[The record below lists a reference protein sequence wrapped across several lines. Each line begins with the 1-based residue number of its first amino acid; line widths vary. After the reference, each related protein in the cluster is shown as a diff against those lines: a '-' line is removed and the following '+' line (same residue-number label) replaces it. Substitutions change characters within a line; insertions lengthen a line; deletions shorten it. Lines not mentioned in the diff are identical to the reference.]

1 MTMTRSKRLLFG
13 FAGTFIFLLIM
24 AVIVV
29 KVVFTKARILALLTP
44 QIERVIDRPVSIAD
58 ASITIWNGIGVR
70 LEGLSVGNAPGFSN
84 EPMVTVGTLD
94 IKARFWPLLSGKVVV
109 DRIVLDE
116 PFALVEYNSS
126 GESNFDNL
134 VKEDAAADSVPA
146 SEGQQRLTVGLLI
159 INDARL
165 SLRDQRSGRWVDLY
179 GADAETRL
187 DAADPLVSK
196 FSSKIVFDSLLMLQE
211 DRKFAVRA
219 GKPSIFADGSW
230 NKSSRTLTID
240 TSAVEWWGAKLTS
253 AGQIRFLPSLYE
265 IGFNSR
271 LGSVKVEELIREIDP
286 AFPLPKLKELKAFMS
301 GNIEAR
307 LVWPLPENAV
317 PDWQGRFEL
326 VDVKW
331 PLPQTD
337 ALVTIPRVE
346 IRGSDRSVSWSAPG
360 GQITGGTFSTSG
372 TIDQLFIGEETFSA
386 RLQASMPLEGTKGL
400 LPEAWRSALAG
411 ALDLDVSG
419 FGSVDH
425 WQDMHLNGRVFSDRV
440 VWTDADWDFDSVSAA
455 LDCRLTGHGAQLS
468 RCDWIAGDSRG
479 ALTGKIENILPAILS
494 DFTSPDIPHGE
505 FSLVS
510 PYLNLDRLI
519 GEDAEAEPGTAGEG
533 GVASDDIPLLSL
545 TGELTAD
552 TLIYNGMTISAA
564 SAPFV
569 YRDRVF
575 SLSPISG
582 QVYGGSLGGRLDWNL
597 NTWPRP
603 GFFTSLSADGIE
615 ANDFFSRYLG
625 WAGGVF
631 GQILVSGEFS
641 GQGRTATQILPTL
654 LAQGKID
661 LSGARLESAPL
672 LTQVGRSLGLAG
684 LDRPRTLKDLRLPFR
699 IENGRIIT
707 DDISVNWDDVN
718 YAGRGSF
725 GLDQSLSYS
734 VTAKSNSD
742 RAPRIVQGVG
752 MKFSV
757 AGTITSPAV
766 SIDAAGTA
774 RDVLDNVVDQAK
786 DTLQKTLE
794 QKLKDFFPP
803 RKP

>member
-1 MTMTRSKRLLFG
+1 MTRSKRLLLG

-29 KVVFTKARILALLTP
+29 KIVFTKARILALLTP

-58 ASITIWNGIGVR
+58 ASITIWSGIGVR

-84 EPMVTVGTLD
+84 EPMVSVGILD
-94 IKARFWPLLSGKVVV
+94 IKAQFWPLLSGKVVI

-116 PFALVEYNSS
+116 PYALVEYNSD
-126 GESNFDNL
+126 GQSNFNNL
-134 VKEDAAADSVPA
+134 VKADAATDSAPA
-146 SEGQQRLTVGLLI
+146 TEGQQRLTVGLLI

-179 GADAETRL
+179 GADSETEL

-196 FSSKIVFDSLLMLQE
+196 FATTIVFDSLLMLQE
-211 DRKFAVRA
+211 DRMFAVRA

-253 AGQIRFLPSLYE
+253 AGQVRFMPSLYE

-271 LGSVKVEELIREIDP
+271 LGSVKVEELIRDIDS
-286 AFPLPKLKELKAFMS
+286 AIPLPKFKDLKAFMS

-307 LVWPLPENAV
+307 LVWPLPEHSV

-331 PLPQTD
+331 PLPQSG

-346 IRGSDRSVSWSAPG
+346 IRGSDRSISWSAPG

-372 TIDQLFIGEETFSA
+372 TIDQLFVGEETFSA
-386 RLQASMPLEGTKGL
+386 RLQANMPLEGTKGL
-400 LPEAWRSALAG
+400 LPEAWRSSVAG

-419 FGSVDH
+419 FGSVDRWRDIH
-425 WQDMHLNGRVFSDRV
+425 VNGRVYSDRLV
-440 VWTDADWDFDSVSAA
+440 VTDADWDFDSISISM
-455 LDCRLTGHGAQLS
+455 DCRLTGHGAQLT
-468 RCDWIAGDSRG
+468 RCNWIAGDSRG
-479 ALTGKIENILPAILS
+479 ALTGKIENILPAMLS
-494 DFTSPDIPHGE
+494 DFTTPDIPHGE
-505 FSLVS
+505 FALIC
-510 PYLNLDRLI
+510 PYLNLDRII
-519 GEDAEAEPGTAGEG
+519 GDDDGSGTGTSGSDVA
-533 GVASDDIPLLSL
+533 ASDDFPLLSL
-545 TGELTAD
+545 TGEVSAD
-552 TLIYNGMTISAA
+552 TMIYNGMTISAVT
-564 SAPFV
+564 SPFT

-597 NTWPRP
+597 SFWPRP
-603 GFFTSLSADGIE
+603 EFFTSLSADGIE

-631 GQILVSGEFS
+631 GRIMVSGEFS
-641 GQGRTATQILPTL
+641 GQGRTAEQILPTL

-661 LSGARLESAPL
+661 LSQARLESAPL
-672 LTQVGRSLGLAG
+672 LAQIASAVGLSG
-684 LDRPRTLKDLRLPFR
+684 LDRPRNLKDLRLPFR
-699 IENGRIIT
+699 VENGRIIT
-707 DDISVNWDDVN
+707 DEIRVTWDDVS
-718 YAGRGSF
+718 YTGRGSF
-725 GLDQSLSYS
+725 GLDQTLSYS
-734 VTAKSNSD
+734 VRAKSISE
-742 RAPRIVQGVG
+742 RAPGFVQGTG
-752 MKFSV
+752 LKFSV
-757 AGTITSPAV
+757 SGTVTSPSVA
-766 SIDAAGTA
+766 IDAAGSA
-774 RDVLDNVVDQAK
+774 HDALDNAAQRVT
-786 DTLQKTLE
+786 DTLQKTLD
-794 QKLKDFFPP
+794 QKLKDFFQP